1 MLSKSEIILFLDQE
15 NLPKKDVMKLLLK
28 RVFLVKSIK
37 DMKLVIK
44 KIVKGNVTKAKN
56 DEFIKNFYLSKLD
69 NFKY

>member
-1 MLSKSEIILFLDQE
+1 
-15 NLPKKDVMKLLLK
+15 MKLLLK
-28 RVFLVKSIK
+28 RVLVKSIK

-44 KIVKGNVTKAKN
+44 IIKGNVTKAKN

>member
-1 MLSKSEIILFLDQE
+1 
-15 NLPKKDVMKLLLK
+15 MKLLLK

>member
-1 MLSKSEIILFLDQE
+1 MLSNSEIILFLDPE

-56 DEFIKNFYLSKLD
+56 DEFIKNFYLSKLN

>member
-37 DMKLVIK
+37 DMKLVVK

>member
-44 KIVKGNVTKAKN
+44 K
-56 DEFIKNFYLSKLD
+56 LSKEMSLKLKMM
-69 NFKY
+69 NLLKIFI